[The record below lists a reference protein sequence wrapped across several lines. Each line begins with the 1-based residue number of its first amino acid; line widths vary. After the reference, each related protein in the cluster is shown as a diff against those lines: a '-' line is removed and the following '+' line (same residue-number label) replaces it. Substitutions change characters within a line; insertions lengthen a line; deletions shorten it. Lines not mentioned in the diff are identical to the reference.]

1 MYVEEPWKGSVLE
14 VHHKRTT
21 DGSDFRVM
29 DPNDFTPKAHFWSF
43 YFAQAF
49 CVHLHHHN
57 CELGREEA
65 TATGGARHADNF
77 ARAKR

>member
-29 DPNDFTPKAHFWSF
+29 DPNERKFH
-43 YFAQAF
+43 
-49 CVHLHHHN
+49 
-57 CELGREEA
+57 EE
-65 TATGGARHADNF
+65 TTSTLRQ
-77 ARAKR
+77 